1 MDHIQAERKAKRM
14 WVSLVVLL
22 LGIQLLIGY
31 VSIRLATGDPT
42 VAIVPNY
49 HEEALKWDQ
58 TKAALSAP
66 ARLGLEPELEVST
79 TADGKGFRAIV
90 FALRDADGRPV
101 TSLDVVASV
110 YRHARASE
118 IQNVSLSQIG
128 EGRFMATLPMPQT
141 GLWHIN
147 LKVKGAAE
155 PILISKEY
163 SL

>member
-58 TKAALSAP
+58 HKAELSAP
-66 ARLGLEPELEVST
+66 ARLGLEPQLEVSS
-79 TADGKGFRAIV
+79 TADGNGFRAIV
-90 FALRDADGRPV
+90 FALRDTQGRLV
-101 TSLDVVASV
+101 THLDVVASV

-118 IQNVSLSQIG
+118 IQKVSLSKVG
-128 EGRFMATLPMPQT
+128 EGKFMATLPMSQT
-141 GLWHIN
+141 GLWQIDV
-147 LKVKGAAE
+147 KVRGAAE
-155 PILISKEY
+155 PILVSKEY